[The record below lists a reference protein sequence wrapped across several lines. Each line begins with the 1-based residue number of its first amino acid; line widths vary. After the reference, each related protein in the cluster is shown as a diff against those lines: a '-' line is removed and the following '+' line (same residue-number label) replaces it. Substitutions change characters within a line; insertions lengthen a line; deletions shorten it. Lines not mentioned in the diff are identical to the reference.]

1 MNVDHQNRNTLQA
14 IRFSQIFRSTSWK
27 QSFHSTQ
34 TKANSTMMNI
44 QRRLLL
50 AVSLFAGLLLGP
62 VSAEDESTVGT
73 NATRGLLRGITDQR
87 SLQGLGDWQFCSSS
101 SQCRNGCC
109 SSKYSNDGKLKC
121 TPLSGGY
128 NAAICVSGTKLGDWQ
143 FCSSNSQCAN
153 GCCSN
158 QYSNDG
164 KLKCTPGGCSGG
176 GGTGGGGSGGAS
188 LYSGSGSG
196 TYYYDVAGATCN
208 GVGFPETSG
217 YPYCT
222 SFDSS
227 KYKRLN
233 EYGTN
238 KIVAIDRKVLAAN
251 RATMCGKQIQVF
263 KNGVE
268 VPGPFVVFDGC
279 EACEGGGRID
289 FSLTALNQI
298 DNGNACQS
306 GVVPGITWKVTNTQ
320 IIPFIP

>member
-1 MNVDHQNRNTLQA
+1 MISV
-14 IRFSQIFRSTSWK
+14 
-27 QSFHSTQ
+27 
-34 TKANSTMMNI
+34 
-44 QRRLLL
+44 QRHLLI
-50 AVSLFAGLLLGP
+50 AVSLCVGLLLGP
-62 VSAEDESTVGT
+62 ASAEGESTVG
-73 NATRGLLRGITDQR
+73 LRGIINHR

-101 SQCRNGCC
+101 SQCTNGCC

-121 TPLSGGY
+121 TPLTGGF
-128 NAAICVSGTKLGDWQ
+128 NAAICVSGSKLSDWQ
-143 FCSSNSQCAN
+143 FCSSNSQCTN
-153 GCCSN
+153 GCCSSK
-158 QYSNDG
+158 YSNDG
-164 KLKCTPGGCSGG
+164 KLKCTPGGCGGGGGGG
-176 GGTGGGGSGGAS
+176 GGTS

-238 KIVAIDRKVLAAN
+238 KIVAIDRNVLSAN
-251 RATMCGKQIQVF
+251 RATLCGKQIQVF

-268 VPGPFVVFDGC
+268 VPGPFVIFDGC
-279 EACEGGGRID
+279 EACVGGGRID

-298 DNGNACQS
+298 DNGNACQD
-306 GVVPGITWKVTNTQ
+306 GVVPGISWKVTNTQ
-320 IIPFIP
+320 VIPFVP

>member
-1 MNVDHQNRNTLQA
+1 MAAITQPSACRVLNSVTGSFARRTLNAPTDAAATSTRTMASSSVRLVAAEVEVAQMAVAEPRCTVDLAVART
-14 IRFSQIFRSTSWK
+14 
-27 QSFHSTQ
+27 
-34 TKANSTMMNI
+34 TMMSPG
-44 QRRLLL
+44 QP
-50 AVSLFAGLLLGP
+50 AAGWGSL
-62 VSAEDESTVGT
+62 
-73 NATRGLLRGITDQR
+73 
-87 SLQGLGDWQFCSSS
+87 
-101 SQCRNGCC
+101 
-109 SSKYSNDGKLKC
+109 K
-121 TPLSGGY
+121 
-128 NAAICVSGTKLGDWQ
+128 
-143 FCSSNSQCAN
+143 
-153 GCCSN
+153 
-158 QYSNDG
+158 
-164 KLKCTPGGCSGG
+164 
-176 GGTGGGGSGGAS
+176 
-188 LYSGSGSG
+188 
-196 TYYYDVAGATCN
+196 
-208 GVGFPETSG
+208 PETSG

-238 KIVAIDRKVLAAN
+238 EIVAIDRKVLAAN

-306 GVVPGITWKVTNTQ
+306 GVVPGISWKVTNTQ